1 MKKRFRPLP
10 LKSIF
15 RFNRIVFLA
24 ILFISNL
31 SLIGQTTKVF
41 TKEIEVTEDVTV
53 ESNLPSS
60 FGLKMNGTITTNN
73 TKDHYAL
80 HGRSNE
86 IRVNIIKDLN
96 IETWERNFV
105 KQETRITVRT
115 GSEVEDSAL
124 LEEFK
129 LDLKVGADKRIVV
142 DCNLNM
148 DAFHMKNHIFMDD
161 DCYVKLSNGKRISIN
176 FIEIETKLY
185 IPKSTNLSVKGNNY
199 AIIRLG
205 ELLGDLRL
213 DLEYT
218 EVYGTKLTRLFAN
231 LENCYNVIFQEVASA
246 NISAVNSFI
255 KIENIGELTIGES
268 GLVKNG
274 TTSAFT
280 PSKAN
285 SALTKYKVGTVGLL
299 MVMNSDNDSFYAN
312 EVEYMDVKKTNYT
325 KFDIGRLNVTA
336 IISAKNCDFNF
347 ALVAKD
353 FTNIEVENSLCD
365 LHLHMEDSTGYQ
377 LQLNRNE
384 YIEFTNR
391 DSSLQLLSNDDNIEL
406 YKKGTD
412 NQKGKINITCSRCKL
427 LLDGE
432 HL

>member
-1 MKKRFRPLP
+1 
-10 LKSIF
+10 
-15 RFNRIVFLA
+15 
-24 ILFISNL
+24 
-31 SLIGQTTKVF
+31 VF
-41 TKEIEVTEDVTV
+41 TKEIKVTEDVTV

-205 ELLGDLRL
+205 DLLGDLRL

-218 EVYGTKLTRLFAN
+218 EVYGTKITRLFAN

-406 YKKGTD
+406 YQKGTD
-412 NQKGKINITCSRCKL
+412 SQKGKINITCSRCKL